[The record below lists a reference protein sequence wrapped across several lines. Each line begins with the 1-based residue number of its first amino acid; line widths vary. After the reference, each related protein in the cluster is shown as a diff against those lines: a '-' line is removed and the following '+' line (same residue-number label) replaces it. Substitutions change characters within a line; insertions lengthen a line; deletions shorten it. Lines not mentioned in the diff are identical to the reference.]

1 MPQVTDG
8 DHQRHQSAIFL
19 VHLGLTQF
27 LIIHKNRETPPPS
40 YDEIHKCPQEMTG
53 YQLLPRTCH
62 DSLVVN
68 NDEVEDKD
76 EYEYVIEKGCFPK
89 DRKVLSKSIL
99 AFSGPPI
106 SYLQSIIFLT
116 NFIHN
121 NRIKTHSRVDN

>member
-1 MPQVTDG
+1 
-8 DHQRHQSAIFL
+8 
-19 VHLGLTQF
+19 
-27 LIIHKNRETPPPS
+27 
-40 YDEIHKCPQEMTG
+40 MTG
-53 YQLLPRTCH
+53 YKPLPRTCH

-99 AFSGPPI
+99 VFLGPPI
-106 SYLQSIIFLT
+106 CNLQSIIFLT

-121 NRIKTHSRVDN
+121 NRIKTQSRVDN